1 MCIIQTIGVVLQLN
15 LESSS
20 SIPYLPR
27 ANFRCQQF
35 RNSFLNVW
43 VFSLLPPLRKK
54 NQIMMLKSDL
64 EGLQSLIHKDN
75 NYLKLTFQCACKFQH
90 GDQEATPL
98 LQSPMFV
105 FALEAASVTD
115 REQCWKLRRRHFG
128 IVDGD
133 NAVRNIPTLFL
144 RNISRLQS
152 TTQG

>member
-1 MCIIQTIGVVLQLN
+1 
-15 LESSS
+15 
-20 SIPYLPR
+20 
-27 ANFRCQQF
+27 
-35 RNSFLNVW
+35 
-43 VFSLLPPLRKK
+43 
-54 NQIMMLKSDL
+54 MLKSDL

-75 NYLKLTFQCACKFQH
+75 NYLKLTFQCACKFQR
-90 GDQEATPL
+90 GDHEATPL

-115 REQCWKLRRRHFG
+115 REQCWKLRRRHFD